1 MTTFRALFAAL
12 MVVAS
17 FGLAIAK
24 LPAPPPMD
32 AAAKAA
38 ADEKM
43 AKDAAA
49 AETAKQLQARTED
62 RVAARYIAEHK
73 AKGIVVTPQMGATT
87 ASASGD
93 PPKGSSSK
101 SAKAMKHSSA
111 RK

>member
-1 MTTFRALFAAL
+1 MTTLRALFAAL

-24 LPAPPPMD
+24 LPPPPPMD

-62 RVAARYIAEHK
+62 RVAARYIAENK
-73 AKGIVVTPQMGATT
+73 AKGIVITPQMGAT
-87 ASASGD
+87 ASAAGD

-101 SAKAMKHSSA
+101 SAKATKHSPA